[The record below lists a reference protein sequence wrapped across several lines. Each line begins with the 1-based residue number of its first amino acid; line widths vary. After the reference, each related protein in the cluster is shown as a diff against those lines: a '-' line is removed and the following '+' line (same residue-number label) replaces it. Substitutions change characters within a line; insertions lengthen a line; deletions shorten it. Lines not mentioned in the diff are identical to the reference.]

1 MKHAISR
8 TRFLRGDFSGRRAPL
23 RPPWSLAEM
32 AFAGRCTRCEDCL
45 RACPEGI
52 LVRGAGG
59 FPEVDFRRGEC
70 TFCHAC
76 AASCPTGA
84 IADAGGTEAWGLMPG
99 IDPQRCLA
107 WQGVV
112 CVTCQEQCET
122 AAIRLSLRPGGVARP
137 EVAAGACTGCGACV
151 RPCPGEAIRLQARES
166 IPSSRLQEVHP

>member
-1 MKHAISR
+1 MRHAISR
-8 TRFLRGDFSGRRAPL
+8 TRFLRGDFSGRRTPL
-23 RPPWSLAEM
+23 RPPWSVAEA
-32 AFAGRCTRCEDCL
+32 AFVEHCTRCEDCL

-52 LVRGAGG
+52 LVRGDGG

-76 AASCPTGA
+76 AESCRPGV
-84 IADAGGTEAWGLMPG
+84 IADQAQTEAWRLMPG

-122 AAIRLSLRPGGVARP
+122 SAIRLHLRPGGVARP
-137 EVAAGACTGCGACV
+137 EIAAAECTGCGACV
-151 RPCPGEAIRLQARES
+151 RPCPGQAIRLRAREP
-166 IPSSRLQEVHP
+166 IPSSRLEEVHA